1 MKPIHIMAFILACV
15 SALGRNI
22 EPLSPDEEGVV
33 SKLEALQ
40 WRAALSSNE
49 TALVA
54 NSLVSPKDTIAEAA
68 LCVAAAHDFRDLRE
82 HLQRGV
88 GPANGYSRLLA
99 NIIAN
104 GLENRQQ
111 PIESLRRNHLL
122 EIVPPDAMDQLGQK
136 AGHIAAVLT
145 AKTLRNGVSS
155 NIAPNEF
162 TFSSFDQKLLLYSGY
177 PAADAQR
184 MIIQVLGRATVAGA
198 DEYDLIRVLASY
210 DNLAVDSVLA
220 TFDDEK
226 TGEYGKLLMIRAV
239 EKLASCFTDA
249 EREKIKTA
257 FGKHHSRSER
267 IERALRQVSA
277 ELEKEGE

>member
-1 MKPIHIMAFILACV
+1 MKPILTMTFILACV

-104 GLENRQQ
+104 GLENRQ
-111 PIESLRRNHLL
+111 
-122 EIVPPDAMDQLGQK
+122 
-136 AGHIAAVLT
+136 
-145 AKTLRNGVSS
+145 
-155 NIAPNEF
+155 
-162 TFSSFDQKLLLYSGY
+162 
-177 PAADAQR
+177 
-184 MIIQVLGRATVAGA
+184 
-198 DEYDLIRVLASY
+198 
-210 DNLAVDSVLA
+210 
-220 TFDDEK
+220 
-226 TGEYGKLLMIRAV
+226 
-239 EKLASCFTDA
+239 
-249 EREKIKTA
+249 
-257 FGKHHSRSER
+257 
-267 IERALRQVSA
+267 
-277 ELEKEGE
+277 